1 MIVRFL
7 ITITLITI
15 TRHYRSIDLTM
26 KINDSYVDTIL
37 TNTNADLLANTDYTY
52 SILTMANNNSTINLI
67 VIPLLKL
74 FKMSLP

>member
-7 ITITLITI
+7 ITIT
-15 TRHYRSIDLTM
+15 RHYHNGPRGIDLTIM